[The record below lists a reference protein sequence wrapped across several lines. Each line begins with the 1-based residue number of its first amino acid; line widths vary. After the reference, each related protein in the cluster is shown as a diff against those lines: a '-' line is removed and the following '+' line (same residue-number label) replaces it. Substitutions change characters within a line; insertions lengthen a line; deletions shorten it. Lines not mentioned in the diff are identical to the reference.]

1 MTDAMHDFIPA
12 EYHAR
17 RAALAAHMREQG
29 LAAILINS
37 EPNHRY
43 VTGHWSARY
52 INTSRPIFG
61 LLTAAGEATILC
73 SRLEIG
79 MAELTA
85 TDCAIRPYD
94 GAAANTR
101 PMIEAL
107 AALVRELGGE
117 GGRIGIEA
125 GNNMR
130 FTLPLGGFRHLE
142 SLTPG
147 IAYEDASALLWRE
160 RRIKSEAE
168 LAYLRQ
174 AAGITTAGFAQLF
187 SRPLEGRTEEEVQ
200 RELSR
205 FMLEQGADRVGFITA
220 NADTSG
226 TYPGGYGDKT
236 FERGQLGNID
246 SGCVVRGYWADFC
259 RNCTPGHDDSGLEDA
274 ARVMA
279 HYVEVS
285 LAEIRAG
292 RTAAEVADHI
302 GQEMR
307 KRTNGRF
314 PDEKTDVMHHFGHG
328 LGLQMPEPPFLC
340 PDDETVLR
348 PGMVVCLEPSFIH
361 PSAGTLIGEETV
373 VVREAGC
380 ELLTDGGS
388 AAVQVTG

>member
-1 MTDAMHDFIPA
+1 MTDALHDFTPA

-17 RAALAAHMREQG
+17 RTALAAHMREHG

-160 RRIKSEAE
+160 RQIKSEAE

-174 AAGITTAGFAQLF
+174 AAEITAAGFAQLF

-226 TYPGGYGDKT
+226 TYPGGYSDKT
-236 FERGQLGNID
+236 FERGRLGNID

-259 RNCTPGHDDSGLEDA
+259 RNCTPGHDDSGIEDA

-292 RTAAEVADHI
+292 LTAAEVAERI
-302 GQEMR
+302 GQEM
-307 KRTNGRF
+307 
-314 PDEKTDVMHHFGHG
+314 TDVMHHFGHG

-361 PSAGTLIGEETV
+361 PSAGMLIGEETV

-380 ELLTDGGS
+380 ELLTDGAS
-388 AAVQVTG
+388 AAVQVAG